1 MESER
6 FEPVPPVGI
15 RVSKPIFHRKSK
27 EEDHSVNIPEP
38 LLAIVQEAR
47 DKGDK
52 RDMRII
58 IDEALEERI
67 G

>member
-27 EEDHSVNIPEP
+27 EEDHTVNIPEP